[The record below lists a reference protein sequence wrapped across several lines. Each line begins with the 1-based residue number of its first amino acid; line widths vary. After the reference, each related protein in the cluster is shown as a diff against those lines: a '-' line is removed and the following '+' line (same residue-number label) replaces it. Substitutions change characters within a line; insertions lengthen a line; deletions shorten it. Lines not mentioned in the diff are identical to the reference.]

1 MFIAPIAALIPAPAT
16 SAALIY
22 VGVVMLGGLQKIDWN
37 DISQMAP
44 VSLMLLAMPISGS
57 IGHGI
62 GIAMISYSVIK
73 LLDGKG
79 KEVSVLTYIIS
90 ILFLI
95 KFFLVV

>member
-1 MFIAPIAALIPAPAT
+1 
-16 SAALIY
+16 
-22 VGVVMLGGLQKIDWN
+22 
-37 DISQMAP
+37 MAP